1 MATISKTQRARS
13 VTYRAIVKHNGVVGT
28 AKLTTSD
35 AKMSFEIL
43 MQQPRC
49 SKIQMHAPERIV
61 RKTPIQSIRER

>member
-13 VTYRAIVKHNGVVGT
+13 VTYRATVKRNGVVGT
-28 AKLTTSD
+28 DKLTTSD

-49 SKIQMHAPERIV
+49 SKIQMHAPDGIGR
-61 RKTPIQSIRER
+61 RPPIPDGVAN